1 MEKLPWESVVEL
13 QDKNRFV
20 HAKQCYLIAPAS
32 MAKLR
37 GCKDGMAS
45 YMPRKQEEVST
56 VASKLSF

>member
-1 MEKLPWESVVEL
+1 MEL